1 MDSIRIQND
10 VLSSAK
16 EEGLAEGEA
25 KGKAEGLAEGEAKG
39 LAKGKEQGLAEG
51 KEQGKAEGL
60 AEGEAK
66 GKRLIA
72 LNMKG
77 NGIAA
82 DIISAC
88 TGLTIEEI
96 EKL

>member
-1 MDSIRIQND
+1 LDSIRIQND

-25 KGKAEGLAEGEAKG
+25 KGLAE
-39 LAKGKEQGLAEG
+39 GKEQGLAEG
-51 KEQGKAEGL
+51 KEQGKVEGL
-60 AEGEAK
+60 AEG
-66 GKRLIA
+66 KRLTAI
-72 LNMKG
+72 NMKER
-77 NGIAA
+77 GISA

-96 EKL
+96 EEL

>member
-16 EEGLAEGEA
+16 EEGLAEGKAE
-25 KGKAEGLAEGEAKG
+25 GKAEGLAEGEAKG
-39 LAKGKEQGLAEG
+39 LAE
-51 KEQGKAEGL
+51 
-60 AEGEAK
+60 
-66 GKRLIA
+66 GKRLTAIN
-72 LNMKG
+72 LKG
-77 NGIAA
+77 NGISA

>member
-1 MDSIRIQND
+1 IQND

-25 KGKAEGLAEGEAKG
+25 KGKAEGKAEGLAEGEAKG
-39 LAKGKEQGLAEG
+39 LAKGEAKGLAE
-51 KEQGKAEGL
+51 
-60 AEGEAK
+60 

-77 NGIAA
+77 NGISA

>member
-1 MDSIRIQND
+1 QND

-25 KGKAEGLAEGEAKG
+25 KGKAEGK
-39 LAKGKEQGLAEG
+39 AEG
-51 KEQGKAEGL
+51 KVEGL
-60 AEGEAK
+60 AE

-72 LNMKG
+72 LNMKK
-77 NGIAA
+77 NGIPV
-82 DIISAC
+82 DMISAC

-96 EKL
+96 EK